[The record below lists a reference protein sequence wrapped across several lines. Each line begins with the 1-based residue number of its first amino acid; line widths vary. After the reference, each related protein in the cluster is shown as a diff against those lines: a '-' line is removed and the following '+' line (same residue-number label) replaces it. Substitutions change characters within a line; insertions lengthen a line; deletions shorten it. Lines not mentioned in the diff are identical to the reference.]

1 MATNNFIPP
10 YLRNK
15 LDTFKDYGIPKCIP
29 CLLVTAFECLIIT
42 GVLWALIKLIH
53 WRRYLGI
60 TVIAVLCF
68 FILLGWSLISWK
80 KAKNKRDDY
89 IKEKG

>member
-1 MATNNFIPP
+1 MAGNNLTPP
-10 YLRNK
+10 YLRDK
-15 LDTFKDYGIPKCIP
+15 FGIFKDYGIPKCIP
-29 CLLVTAFECLIIT
+29 CLIVTSLECAVIT
-42 GVLWALIKLIH
+42 GILWALIKLIGWNH
-53 WRRYLGI
+53 ILGL

-89 IKEKG
+89 IKENG